1 MNNKKKLPEGIRFGP
16 VDPYQLTANITWDCF
31 RLDTA
36 LRNLGLMCTNRE
48 YALSEPFSEFRKS
61 EYFTPPTYEETKN
74 MNALYERVAIDFAKY
89 MRDHYK

>member
-16 VDPYQLTANITWDCF
+16 VDPYHLTPNIKWDCF
-31 RLDTA
+31 RLDSA
-36 LRNLGLMCTNRE
+36 LCNLGLMYADRE
-48 YALSEPFSEFRKS
+48 YALSEPFREFRKS
-61 EYFTPPTYEETKN
+61 EYFTPPTFEESKD